1 MAGKVGDYLQA
12 KLLDA
17 VFGGGASQSVF
28 TDNATLYIGLSTA
41 ASPATDA
48 AHPAAAHRHR
58 S

>member
-28 TDNATLYIGLSTA
+28 TGNATLYIGVSTQA
-41 ASPATDA
+41 LPATNADA
-48 AHPAAAHRHR
+48 KH
-58 S
+58 